1 MKKVAELS
9 TSLGQLVLKQ
19 SYPENIFINE
29 KAKGSPSFKNL
40 VSSEKPKCV
49 VMAPLIELSK
59 LIDKIANRS

>member
-29 KAKGSPSFKNL
+29 KAKGSPSFKK
-40 VSSEKPKCV
+40 SSKFRKTKMRCNGS
-49 VMAPLIELSK
+49 L
-59 LIDKIANRS
+59 N